1 MQTFI
6 KIIRWAVGLLFIFSG
21 MIKAND
27 PLGLSY
33 KMQEFFDVW
42 GMSFLSD
49 YTLGL
54 SLVMNTLEIVA
65 GVALLIKFPYKQ
77 TLWLLFGLIV
87 FFTFLTGFALFSG
100 KIKTCGCFGD
110 CIPLT
115 PQTSFIKDIL
125 LFICI
130 TILLFTQKKV
140 KSNIHA
146 ALAISILLFATII
159 VGYGQRH
166 VLSHLPFI
174 DCLPYRQGNDINE
187 KMKSPDG
194 AIADSVTLMMEF
206 EKGGKKYFFDA
217 NNFPADFDS
226 TYVYI
231 ARKEVLVSKGNG
243 LKAGI
248 DDFTLTTLSGV
259 DTTQNIFK
267 TPIPY
272 ALVFVGKVD
281 NSIPWNELILKLR
294 KKYKLI
300 YIVTADKS
308 GAIQY
313 LPGINVLIGD
323 ITMIKTAARV
333 WPTIFVMNGATIM
346 LKTTYVD
353 YLEKNGD

>member
-6 KIIRWAVGLLFIFSG
+6 KIIRWSVGLLFIFSG
-21 MIKAND
+21 LIKAND

-33 KMQEFFDVW
+33 KMQEFFEVW
-42 GMSFLSD
+42 GMSFFND
-49 YTLGL
+49 YTLAL

-65 GVALLIKFPYKQ
+65 GIALLIKFPYKQ
-77 TLWLLFGLIV
+77 TLWLLLGLIV
-87 FFTFLTGFALFSG
+87 FFTFLTGYALFSG

-125 LFICI
+125 LFISI
-130 TILLFTQKKV
+130 VILLFTQKKV
-140 KSNIHA
+140 KANIHP
-146 ALAISILLFATII
+146 ALGISVLLLATFL
-159 VGYGQRH
+159 VGYGQKH
-166 VLSHLPFI
+166 VLTHLPII
-174 DCLPYRQGNDINE
+174 DCLPYKQGNDINE
-187 KMKSPDG
+187 KMILPKG
-194 AIADSVTLMMEF
+194 AVADSVTIMMEF

-217 NNFPADFDS
+217 NNFPSNFDS

-231 ARKEVLVSKGNG
+231 DRKEIVVLKGNG

-248 DDFTLTTLSGV
+248 GDFTLTTLSGV

-272 ALVFVGKVD
+272 VLVFAGYVD
-281 NSIPWNELILKLR
+281 SSIPWNEMILKLR
-294 KKYKLI
+294 EKYKLI
-300 YIVTADKS
+300 YIVTADKA
-308 GAIQY
+308 GATQS
-313 LPGINVLIGD
+313 LPGLNVLIGD

-346 LKTTYVD
+346 QKITYQD
-353 YLEKNGD
+353 YITR

>member
-6 KIIRWAVGLLFIFSG
+6 KIIRWCVGLLFIFSG
-21 MIKAND
+21 LIKAND

-33 KMQEFFDVW
+33 KMQEFFEVW
-42 GMSFLSD
+42 GMSFFND
-49 YTLGL
+49 YTLAL

-65 GVALLIKFPYKQ
+65 GIALLIKFPYKQ
-77 TLWLLFGLIV
+77 TLWLLLGLIV
-87 FFTFLTGFALFSG
+87 FFTFLTGYALFSG

-130 TILLFTQKKV
+130 VILLFTQKKV
-140 KSNIHA
+140 KANIHP
-146 ALAISILLFATII
+146 ALGISVLLLATFL
-159 VGYGQRH
+159 VGYGQKQ
-166 VLSHLPFI
+166 VLTHLPII
-174 DCLPYRQGNDINE
+174 DCLPYKQGNDINE
-187 KMKSPDG
+187 KMILPKG
-194 AIADSVTLMMEF
+194 AVADSVMIMMEF

-217 NNFPADFDS
+217 NNFPSNFDS

-231 ARKEVLVSKGNG
+231 DRKEVVVRKGNG

-248 DDFTLTTLSGV
+248 GDFTLTTLSGV

-272 ALVFVGKVD
+272 VLVFAGYVD
-281 NSIPWNELILKLR
+281 SSIPWNEMILKLR
-294 KKYKLI
+294 EKYKLI
-300 YIVTADKS
+300 YIVTADKA
-308 GAIQY
+308 GATQS
-313 LPGINVLIGD
+313 LPGLNVLIGD

-346 LKTTYVD
+346 QKITYQD
-353 YLEKNGD
+353 YITR

>member
-6 KIIRWAVGLLFIFSG
+6 KIIRWCVGLLFIFSG
-21 MIKAND
+21 LIKAND

-33 KMQEFFDVW
+33 KMQEFFEVW
-42 GMSFLSD
+42 GMMYFND
-49 YTLGL
+49 YTLAL

-65 GVALLIKFPYKQ
+65 GIALLIKFPYKQ
-77 TLWLLFGLIV
+77 TLWLLLGLIV
-87 FFTFLTGFALFSG
+87 FFTFLTGYALFSG

-130 TILLFTQKKV
+130 VILLFTQKKV
-140 KSNIHA
+140 KANIHP
-146 ALAISILLFATII
+146 ALGISVLLLATFL
-159 VGYGQRH
+159 VGYGQKQ
-166 VLSHLPFI
+166 VLTHLPII
-174 DCLPYRQGNDINE
+174 DCLPYKQGNDINE
-187 KMKSPDG
+187 KMILPKG
-194 AIADSVTLMMEF
+194 AVADSVMIMMEF

-217 NNFPADFDS
+217 NNFPSNFDS

-231 ARKEVLVSKGNG
+231 DRKEVVVRKGNG

-248 DDFTLTTLSGV
+248 GDFTLTTLSGV

-272 ALVFVGKVD
+272 VLVFAGYVD
-281 NSIPWNELILKLR
+281 SSIPWNEMILKLR
-294 KKYKLI
+294 EKYKLI
-300 YIVTADKS
+300 YIVTADKA
-308 GAIQY
+308 GATQS
-313 LPGINVLIGD
+313 LPGLNVLIGD

-346 LKTTYVD
+346 QKITYQD
-353 YLEKNGD
+353 YITR